1 MVQKKKIIRK
11 RKTRGKISGT
21 KERPRL
27 SVFRSSK
34 SISAQIIDDQKHK
47 TIVSAR
53 SSEIKKNKKDNADL
67 SGKKIEAYQVGRL
80 IASRALKAK
89 IKKVVFDRGRYM
101 YHGRVKA
108 LADGARKEGLKF

>member
-1 MVQKKKIIRK
+1 MVQKKKIVRK
-11 RKTRGKISGT
+11 RRIRGKISGT
-21 KERPRL
+21 NERPRL

-47 TIVSAR
+47 TIVSAK
-53 SSEIKKNKKDNADL
+53 SSEIKKNKKDGGDL
-67 SGKKIEAYQVGRL
+67 SGKKSEAYQVGKL

-89 IKKVVFDRGRYM
+89 IEKVVFDRSGYM

-108 LADGARKEGLKF
+108 LAEGARESGLKF